1 MRSES
6 EMMELILSAAR
17 EDDRVRAVVLGGS
30 RADPGAKRDLF
41 QDYDILF
48 LVRSVEPFLRTP
60 RWVDRFGSRVI
71 MQTPEAM
78 SFYSPIGDGRFTYLM
93 QFEDGNRIDLTLFPA
108 DEFSRYPGDSL
119 SVALLDKDG
128 LLSSLPPAS
137 DRSYHV
143 RCPEPSHFV
152 DCCNEFLWVA
162 PYVAKGLWRDEP
174 TYAKGHLD
182 QVLHPALLQMLSWRA
197 GALTGFSVSTGKMG
211 KHLRR
216 YLPPE
221 EWQLLMETG
230 CSYAAEDIWRAL
242 FCSAALFGRAGR
254 ETASALGFCYPEE
267 EERRV
272 IAFLR
277 RVQALPPDAP
287 EL

>member
-1 MRSES
+1 M
-6 EMMELILSAAR
+6 
-17 EDDRVRAVVLGGS
+17 
-30 RADPGAKRDLF
+30 
-41 QDYDILF
+41 
-48 LVRSVEPFLRTP
+48 
-60 RWVDRFGSRVI
+60 
-71 MQTPEAM
+71 
-78 SFYSPIGDGRFTYLM
+78 
-93 QFEDGNRIDLTLFPA
+93 
-108 DEFSRYPGDSL
+108 
-119 SVALLDKDG
+119 ALLDKDG

-221 EWQLLMETG
+221 EWQLLMKTG

-272 IAFLR
+272 VAFLR
-277 RVQALPPDAP
+277 RIQALPPDAS